1 MAKKGMNY
9 FDAFIQGVEFGCQAA
24 ALLRDCFAQYDPEQ
38 LPQRMEE
45 MHRIEH
51 AADEMKHGMMQSL
64 LREFLP
70 PIEREDIMELAN
82 TIDDV
87 TDSIE
92 DVLLRLYM
100 FNITRLR
107 PDVQAFAEVIVR
119 LCAALKQMAG
129 EMHNFRRS
137 TQIRELVIEINHL
150 EEEGDRLYSKA
161 VRQLYAG
168 QEDPVAVMAWTTLY
182 DHLEKCCDR
191 CEDVADVAER
201 VIMKNT

>member
-161 VRQLYAG
+161 VRQLYTG

>member
-24 ALLRDCFAQYDPEQ
+24 ALLRDCFAQYAPEQ
-38 LPQRMEE
+38 LPQRREE
-45 MHRIEH
+45 MHRSER
-51 AADEMKHGMMQSL
+51 AADGMKHGLMQSL
-64 LREFLP
+64 LREVLP

>member
-38 LPQRMEE
+38 LPQRMQE

-161 VRQLYAG
+161 VRQLYTG

>member
-9 FDAFIQGVEFGCQAA
+9 FESFTKGVEFGCQAA
-24 ALLRDCFAQYDPEQ
+24 ELMGVCFDSFHPEQ
-38 LPQRMEE
+38 LPERIEE

-51 AADEMKHGMMQSL
+51 AADEMKHEMMGCL

-70 PIEREDIMELAN
+70 PIEREDIMEMSN

-92 DVLLRLYM
+92 DVLLRLHM

-107 PDVQAFAEVIVR
+107 DDVKGFADVILR
-119 LCAALKQMAG
+119 LCQALKKMTG
-129 EMHNFRRS
+129 EMHNFRKS
-137 TQIRELVIEINHL
+137 TLLKELIIEINHL
-150 EEEGDRLYSKA
+150 EEEGDRLYTQTMRRLYMEEKDPIA
-161 VRQLYAG
+161 VI
-168 QEDPVAVMAWTTLY
+168 AWTEIY
-182 DHLEKCCDR
+182 DRLEKCCDR
-191 CEDVADVAER
+191 CEDVADVMER